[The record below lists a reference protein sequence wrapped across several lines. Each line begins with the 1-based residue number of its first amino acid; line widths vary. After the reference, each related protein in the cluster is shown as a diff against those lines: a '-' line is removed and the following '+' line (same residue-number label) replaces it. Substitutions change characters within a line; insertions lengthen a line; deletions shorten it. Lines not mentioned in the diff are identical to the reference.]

1 MEIIQVSS
9 KKTKKL
15 FNKIPE
21 LIYKGDI
28 NFACPLITMVE
39 ENFDPIKN
47 TFFKHGKAIRWVA
60 IDDRSKP
67 IGRIAAFID
76 TDKAY
81 TFSQPTGNIGF
92 FECINDQVVADAL
105 FNKAKEWLIENGMEA
120 MDGPSNMGENY
131 MNHGL
136 LVNGFIPQG
145 YGMPYNKPYY
155 LELFEKYGF
164 KTYYEQYCYHLDY
177 TKPFPERF
185 WKIAEWVA
193 KKNQYSFSHFT
204 WKDSEKYIDDFCKI
218 YEGAW
223 SKHEHFKPLDKG
235 ELTTFINSSKLL
247 LDPEFIWFAYCD
259 DEPIALFVMVPDFNQ
274 ALRYI
279 KNGKLTPWNIIRLL
293 YFIKRQKFTR
303 TRIFIMG
310 VSEKYQKSGI
320 ESGIFWNLENK
331 VMKFRKNYKEIELSW
346 AGDFNPKIV
355 SLYKSTGAKHCKTH
369 YQMRYIF
376 DRKKPFERSKVIE

>member
-15 FNKIPE
+15 FNELPG
-21 LIYKGDI
+21 LIYKGDK

-39 ENFDPIKN
+39 ENFDPNKN
-47 TFFKHGKAIRWVA
+47 TFFKHGKALRWVA
-60 IDDRSKP
+60 IDNNSKP

-81 TFSQPTGNIGF
+81 TFSQPTGNVGY
-92 FECINDQVVADAL
+92 FECINDQGVADAL

-120 MDGPSNMGENY
+120 MDGPSNVGENY

-136 LVNGFIPQG
+136 LVDGFIPQG
-145 YGMPYNKPYY
+145 YGMPYNKQYY

-164 KTYYEQYCYHLDY
+164 KKYYEQYCYHLDY

-193 KKNQYSFSHFT
+193 QKKQYSFSHFT
-204 WKDSEKYIDDFCKI
+204 WKESEKCINDFCKI

-279 KNGKLTPWNIIRLL
+279 KNGKLTPLNIIRLL
-293 YFIKRQKFTR
+293 YFIKRHKFTR

-369 YQMRYIF
+369 YQMRYLF
-376 DRKKPFERSKVIE
+376 DRNKPFERSKIIE